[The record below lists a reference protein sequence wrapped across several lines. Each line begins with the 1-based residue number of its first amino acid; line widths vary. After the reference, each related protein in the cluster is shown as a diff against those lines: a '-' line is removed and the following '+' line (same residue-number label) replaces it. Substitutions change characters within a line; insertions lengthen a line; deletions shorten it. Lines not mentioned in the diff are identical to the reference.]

1 MFILKEVV
9 MNELN
14 CVSSKNRRFSIRLK
28 LLFTF
33 GILIS
38 IAIFSIS
45 ILAFNITN
53 KAVMEKI

>member
-53 KAVMEKI
+53 